1 MKEVIVL
8 GAGMAGV
15 GVAIHLQMR
24 GVSVTLVGRR
34 EPGRETSF
42 GNAGLIQ
49 AEAAEPYALPRSLS
63 KLLRIA
69 TGISNDVAYSLG
81 DLPRHAG
88 ALFRYW
94 YHSAPAR
101 YAPIGKAYAALVAQA
116 TAEHAPLIA
125 AAGAEDLVSR
135 RGFRSLHRTLAGLDA
150 EAAEARHFAEA
161 YGVKSRILSSV
172 ELMAAEPNLLQAGV
186 GAVHWEDTWAV
197 RDPGALVA
205 AYARHFEALG
215 GRIVTGDAAS
225 LRQSGPGWQ
234 VSTDEGV
241 LSAEAVVV
249 ALGPWSPMLLKR
261 FGYHVAMVEKRGYHR
276 HYATERSLD
285 LPTMDAANGYVLAP
299 MARGLRITTGAEL
312 SPVASRAPSQLRRAE
327 IAARQI
333 ISLGAPV
340 EDQPWSGI
348 RPCMPDMLP
357 VVGEAPRHRR
367 LWLHFGHGHQ
377 GFTLGPATGRLLAEL
392 MMGEAPYLD
401 PTPYHPIRLF

>member
-1 MKEVIVL
+1 
-8 GAGMAGV
+8 MAGV
-15 GVAIHLQMR
+15 GAAIHLQMR
-24 GVSVTLVGRR
+24 GVSVTLVDRR

-69 TGISNDVAYSLG
+69 TGISNDVAYSLR

-94 YHSAPAR
+94 HHSAPAR
-101 YAPIGKAYAALVAQA
+101 YAPIGKAYAALVGQA

-135 RGFRSLHRTLAGLDA
+135 RGFRSLHRTLAGLNA

-161 YGVKSRILSSV
+161 YGVKSRILSPV

-197 RDPGALVA
+197 RDPGALVM
-205 AYARHFEALG
+205 AYADYFRVCG
-215 GRIVTGDAAS
+215 GRIVRADAES
-225 LRQSGPGWQ
+225 LRQSGAGW
-234 VSTDEGV
+234 TINAEEGSI
-241 LSAEAVVV
+241 SAEAVVV

-261 FGYHVAMVEKRGYHR
+261 FGYHVPMVEKRGYHR
-276 HYATERSLD
+276 HYRTERALD

-299 MARGLRITTGAEL
+299 MSLGVRITTGAEL
-312 SPVASRAPSQLRRAE
+312 SHSATRAPSQLRRAE
-327 IAARQI
+327 TAAREI
-333 ISLGAPV
+333 MHLGQPV

-357 VVGEAPRHRR
+357 VVGEAPRHKG

-377 GFTLGPATGRLLAEL
+377 GFTLGPATGRLLAEVML
-392 MMGEAPYLD
+392 GEAPYVD
-401 PTPYHPIRLF
+401 PAPYNPIRLF